1 MNLKNTLKSSLLLLS
16 LFFIISCGNSNSS
29 KSSGKKCDDME
40 SYNLGKKEGQNNR
53 MYTDCDYYWKMDKQ
67 WVKDKKCFCKG
78 FKDYNKY

>member
-40 SYNLGKKEGQNNR
+40 SNLGKKEGQNNR